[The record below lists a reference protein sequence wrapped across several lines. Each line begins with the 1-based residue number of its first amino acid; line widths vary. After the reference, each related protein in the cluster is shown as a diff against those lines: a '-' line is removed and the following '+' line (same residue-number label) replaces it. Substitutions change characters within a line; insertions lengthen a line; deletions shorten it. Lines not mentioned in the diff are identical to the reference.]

1 MRRCKQVLTNCWIDL
16 MKRKLPGI
24 IALDYDGT
32 LAQSNGLVAPPEL
45 NALQALGK
53 LGVVRVIATGRSLF
67 SADTVMPKDL
77 PIDYLVFSSG
87 VGVMDWPKRD
97 ILVRNSLDVDI
108 SIKISEWLKNHH
120 HDFMIHHP
128 APDNHHF
135 YYYEGSRGNPD
146 FYRRIDRYKKFARP
160 LEKCKKFEGIS
171 QLLVVVENDGEFWLK
186 TLRETFPDVNIV
198 RTTSPL
204 DQKSMWIEI
213 FPRDVSK
220 ASGLMFLAGRMKI
233 AQKDILCV
241 GNDYNDLDMLR
252 YGGRSYVVGNAPD
265 DLKNEFNCIGHH
277 AEQGVANLLSGL
289 CS

>member
-1 MRRCKQVLTNCWIDL
+1 
-16 MKRKLPGI
+16 MKHRLPEL

-32 LAQSNGLVAPPEL
+32 LAQSNGLVATPEL
-45 NALQALGK
+45 DALKALGK
-53 LGVVRVIATGRSLF
+53 LGIVRVIATGRSLF
-67 SADTVMPKDL
+67 SADMVMPGSL

-87 VGVMDWPKRD
+87 VGVMNWPKRD
-97 ILVRNSLDVDI
+97 IMASNSLDVDI
-108 SIKISEWLKNHH
+108 SKTIAEWLKKHH
-120 HDFMIHHP
+120 LDFMIHHP

-135 YYYEGSRGNPD
+135 YYHVGSLGNPD

-171 QLLVVVENDGEFWLK
+171 QLLVVVEEDGEWWLK
-186 TLRETFPDVNIV
+186 TLRETFPYVNIV

-204 DQKSMWIEI
+204 DQTSMWIEI

-265 DLKNEFNCIGHH
+265 DLKNEFPCIGHH
-277 AEQGVANLLSGL
+277 AEQGVAKLLSEL

>member
-1 MRRCKQVLTNCWIDL
+1 

-32 LAQSNGLVAPPEL
+32 LAQSNGLVATPEL
-45 NALQALGK
+45 NALQTLGK

-67 SADTVMPKDL
+67 SADTVMPRDL

-108 SIKISEWLKNHH
+108 SRNISEWLKNHH
-120 HDFMIHHP
+120 LDFMIHHP

-135 YYYEGSRGNPD
+135 YYYEGSHGNPD
-146 FYRRIDRYKKFARP
+146 FYRRILRYKKFAWP
-160 LEKCKKFEGIS
+160 LEKCRKFEGIS
-171 QLLVVVENDGEFWLK
+171 QLLVVVEQGGRYWLK
-186 TLRETFPDVNIV
+186 KLRETFPEVNIV

-213 FPRDVSK
+213 FSCDVSK
-220 ASGLMFLAGRMKI
+220 ASGLMFI
-233 AQKDILCV
+233 
-241 GNDYNDLDMLR
+241 
-252 YGGRSYVVGNAPD
+252 GGRLNVLQENIV
-265 DLKNEFNCIGHH
+265 CIGHH
-277 AEQGVANLLSGL
+277 AEQGVAELLSEL